1 MISKDFVGQM
11 MKLFQHDLRILKW
24 TFRFLRHPEPAYR
37 SDRLDSGSE
46 FGRLKLT
53 GLILILCIFNT
64 FSQEAQFSQYY
75 ASSSVLNPAF
85 IGTNPNFSF
94 NTNYKRTAGQGSEAF
109 LELMQASFS
118 YPLKKQ
124 TSRDFQIGAIGAT
137 FWRETRGPGGIYTAQ
152 KILVTGSYAIKL
164 SRLTNQRIIFG
175 LQGGLVQNQVDGSN
189 LRWGSQFNRYFG
201 TGFDDSLDGEPV
213 SSDPIFYPT
222 MNFGVIYSTFDND
235 SYLIRD
241 RALLIGLSADYL
253 NEPKVEQ
260 QGFGITTRSRI
271 FRAFSYASFNL
282 APRLSIYPSGYV
294 LYSDGNEQVNA
305 GMYLSSLVSLPR
317 AINSV
322 VVQVG
327 SWYRLDDSIIFLAG
341 IKWNEI
347 RIGMSVDLNAT
358 DFDVNEALGTNL
370 PSYEISLTYNLDL
383 SKSLGNVSSPIF

>member
-1 MISKDFVGQM
+1 
-11 MKLFQHDLRILKW
+11 MKKTL
-24 TFRFLRHPEPAYR
+24 
-37 SDRLDSGSE
+37 G
-46 FGRLKLT
+46 
-53 GLILILCIFNT
+53 ILIFICSLAA
-64 FSQEAQFSQYY
+64 SAQEGQFSQYY

-94 NTNYKRTAGQGSEAF
+94 NTNYKRAGNRNSEAF

-118 YPLKKQ
+118 YPIKKQ
-124 TSRDFQIGAIGAT
+124 TSRDFQVGAVGAT
-137 FWRETRGPGGIYTAQ
+137 FWRETRGFEGIYTAQ
-152 KILVTGSYAIKL
+152 KVLITGAYAIKL

-175 LQGGLVQNQVDGSN
+175 LQGGIVQNQINGN
-189 LRWGSQFNRYFG
+189 NFQWGSQFSQYI
-201 TGFDDSLDGEPV
+201 GFDNSREGETV
-213 SSDPIFYPT
+213 SSDAIFYPT

-241 RALLIGLSADYL
+241 RALLVGISADYL

-260 QGFGITTRSRI
+260 EGFGITTRSRI
-271 FRAFSYASFNL
+271 FRAFSYASFTL

-305 GMYLSSLVSLPR
+305 GMYFSSLVSLPR

-327 SWYRLDDSIIFLAG
+327 SWYRLNDSIILLAG
-341 IKWNEI
+341 VKVNEI
-347 RIGMSVDLNAT
+347 RIGASVDLNAT
-358 DFDVNEALGTNL
+358 NFDINEALGNNL
-370 PSYEISLTYNLDL
+370 PSYEISITYNLDL